1 MIWISLVFLE
11 GEKISDEFLLESSE
25 SHSIS
30 LYFEDSGIGFYKI
43 FMPEYLGHEIF
54 VQVRDVDKNIISEQ
68 NVHTKM
74 SVGYFKFEKSGENT
88 INLSNI
94 SKDQINLQVEVG
106 ETNSQNL
113 IPSGMMILV
122 GVIIIITTSFLKLK
136 NYKIEHP
143 DENIS

>member
-11 GEKISDEFLLESSE
+11 GEKISDEFQLESSD
-25 SHSIS
+25 SHSVS
-30 LYFEDSGIGFYKI
+30 LYFEGSGIGFYKI
-43 FMPEYLGHEIF
+43 FMPEYLGHAIF
-54 VQVRDVDKNIISEQ
+54 VQVRDFNKNIISEQ

-74 SVGYFKFEKSGENT
+74 SVGYFKFEKSGKYT
-88 INLSNI
+88 INLSNV

-113 IPSGMMILV
+113 IPSGMIILI
-122 GVIIIITTSFLKLK
+122 GAIIIITTSFLKLK

>member
-25 SHSIS
+25 SNSVS
-30 LYFEDSGIGFYKI
+30 MNFKDSGIGFYKI

-54 VQVRDVDKNIISEQ
+54 VQVRDMNKNIISEQ

-74 SVGYFKFEKSGENT
+74 SVGYFKFEKSGKYT
-88 INLSNI
+88 INLSNV

-113 IPSGMMILV
+113 IPSGMIILI
-122 GVIIIITTSFLKLK
+122 GAIIIITTSFLKLK
-136 NYKIEHP
+136 NYKIEQP

>member
-11 GEKISDEFLLESSE
+11 GEKITDEFQLESND
-25 SHSIS
+25 SHSVS
-30 LYFEDSGIGFYKI
+30 MNFKDSGIGFYKI

-54 VQVRDVDKNIISEQ
+54 VQVRDMNKNIISEQ

-74 SVGYFKFEKSGENT
+74 SVGYFKFEKSGKYT
-88 INLSNI
+88 INLSNV
-94 SKDQINLQVEVG
+94 SKDQINLQVELG

-122 GVIIIITTSFLKLK
+122 GAIIIMITSFLKLK